1 MKIEQIFIACDGKEF
16 KTEEEC
22 LNYEKSVN
30 KLTDI
35 VISLKKVREIC
46 HKQTDCDF
54 CVFYNNSSEHCL
66 LKEEFPEYWE
76 LERIG
81 G

>member
-1 MKIEQIFIACDGKEF
+1 MTVEQRQIFIACDGKEF

-35 VISLKKVREIC
+35 VISLKKIREMC
-46 HKQTDCDF
+46 HKHCDF
-54 CVFYNNSSEHCL
+54 CVFCNKVSEHCL
-66 LKEEFPEYWE
+66 LKEEYPEYWD
-76 LERIG
+76 LESIG